1 MRWYLYLDRLLMDAI
16 SRSVL
21 DIYWGYLLDKIL
33 CKAGVSIH
41 SWVCEGLAVWQY
53 LGSFPSHS
61 SHLSQQTISS
71 GDNCHH
77 PWLPL
82 ITSLPIIPDVMRWW
96 EARGGVRDIIS
107 YLEEC
112 QVSSQIAVITYSLI
126 QTDFTQLGLH
136 VDMTGRTRWFQT
148 SHQTQSA

>member
-1 MRWYLYLDRLLMDAI
+1 MDAI

-96 EARGGVRDIIS
+96 EARERCERYYFLSWRMSSIQPDCCHHTFTDRDWLHSIRTS
-107 YLEEC
+107 C
-112 QVSSQIAVITYSLI
+112 WH
-126 QTDFTQLGLH
+126 DRTQQC
-136 VDMTGRTRWFQT
+136 QT
-148 SHQTQSA
+148 SH